1 MTERAPAGW
10 RDTAMAAAAAASMLD
25 PFCAQG
31 SYGGGANSV
40 LALQGLS
47 ARDWA
52 EGKRRWRAQEGRRAG
67 GAGWQ
72 VRLAGASVGV
82 QCSAVKCLCVY
93 VRACVRACVG
103 TAGIVKTGRLRLVKT
118 ESKRGGGRLVLQKK
132 KRGFPPD
139 VCTSYKCALVGE
151 CARDRGRRAGWRGRI
166 VWKGNSWGCGRENRG
181 RGRAGE
187 GRQWEG
193 TGAVGGDGV
202 MQQGWWLGGGGACL
216 ENTDGGRAAMQG
228 GAGVARVLRVGRY
241 MPAPGRSVAAGRR
254 GRRPLGASQRKGA
267 GWQKQ
272 RGSRWEKTQFRSIGE
287 AVRRRTRREGVRERH
302 AGACAQMAQTEDRRA
317 RRYVRLRSLAGN
329 VGWHAQRPCSPGAGG
344 LGAAGLLLVGRG
356 LPGGCRCTQGSGRSE
371 DCGAG
376 CLTGWLPGLGLAGLV
391 ECCCGDS

>member
-193 TGAVGGDGV
+193 TGAVGWRRSDAAGV
-202 MQQGWWLGGGGACL
+202 VAGW
-216 ENTDGGRAAMQG
+216 GGRLLGKHRWREG
-228 GAGVARVLRVGRY
+228 GDAGGCGGREGVACGKIHACSR
-241 MPAPGRSVAAGRR
+241 AFR
-254 GRRPLGASQRKGA
+254 GRRSA
-267 GWQKQ
+267 GQAPPGCLATE
-272 RGSRWEKTQFRSIGE
+272 RGG
-287 AVRRRTRREGVRERH
+287 
-302 AGACAQMAQTEDRRA
+302 MAK
-317 RRYVRLRSLAGN
+317 
-329 VGWHAQRPCSPGAGG
+329 
-344 LGAAGLLLVGRG
+344 AAGQSLGEDAVSFDRG
-356 LPGGCRCTQGSGRSE
+356 GSEEE
-371 DCGAG
+371 DA
-376 CLTGWLPGLGLAGLV
+376 A
-391 ECCCGDS
+391 